1 MSKDEKRNISIQLRR
16 WKWAKCFNNWT
27 KIVAYKQMYS
37 CEMFCTNL
45 AFQKGDLV
53 IITCS
58 TVKSSLK
65 DHFLKVLKLTVLI
78 FFSFAL
84 EAILKIDLESF
95 NRGNWRENY
104 VRGRPVW
111 ATTTAQCTLGT
122 IQNGGWEK
130 INNVSVSYML
140 TSETTTELLY

>member
-16 WKWAKCFNNWT
+16 WKRAKCFNNWT

-37 CEMFCTNL
+37 CEMFRTNL

-65 DHFLKVLKLTVLI
+65 DHFLKVLKLTVSI
-78 FFSFAL
+78 FFFFAL
-84 EAILKIDLESF
+84 EAILKVDLESF
-95 NRGNWRENY
+95 NRGN
-104 VRGRPVW
+104 GGK
-111 ATTTAQCTLGT
+111 TTCVGDPCGLQLTHNAL
-122 IQNGGWEK
+122 WERHK
-130 INNVSVSYML
+130 MAD
-140 TSETTTELLY
+140 ERR